1 MKNEK
6 IIYEFKGVYKNENG
20 ISKIEVYKNFN
31 NILSEKEEKEELYN
45 FNQMLAKWYKADTI
59 ITSSINKFGDTNA
72 VKIEEIKGIDLNEL
86 KSFDLENKDKIE
98 QLITVMEKVGEF
110 ELQTGFEEETDLIDE
125 DELKE
130 NRENIIKSGLDTIK
144 EIYKFMV
151 KLGFSNSEMNEWI
164 SEVNGN

>member
-6 IIYEFKGVYKNENG
+6 IRYEFKGVYKNENG

-86 KSFDLENKDKIE
+86 KSFDLENKNKTE
-98 QLITVMEKVGEF
+98 QLITVMEKIGEF

-130 NRENIIKSGLDTIK
+130 VFLKD
-144 EIYKFMV
+144 
-151 KLGFSNSEMNEWI
+151 
-164 SEVNGN
+164 

>member
-6 IIYEFKGVYKNENG
+6 IRYEFKGVYKNENG

-86 KSFDLENKDKIE
+86 KSFDLENKNQTE
-98 QLITVMEKVGEF
+98 QLITVMEKIGEF

-130 NRENIIKSGLDTIK
+130 NRENIIKAGLDTIK
-144 EIYKFMV
+144 EMYKFMV
-151 KLGFSNSEMNEWI
+151 KLGFSNEEINKWIGELNE
-164 SEVNGN
+164 N

>member
-6 IIYEFKGVYKNENG
+6 IRYEFKGVYKNEKG
-20 ISKIEVYKNFN
+20 VSKIEVYKNFN

-45 FNQMLAKWYKADTI
+45 FNQMLVEWYKANTI

-86 KSFDLENKDKIE
+86 KSFDLENKDKVE
-98 QLITVMEKVGEF
+98 QLVTVMEKIGEF

-130 NRENIIKSGLDTIK
+130 NRENIIKAGLDTIK
-144 EIYKFMV
+144 EMYKFMV
-151 KLGFSNSEMNEWI
+151 KLGFSNEEINKWIGELNE
-164 SEVNGN
+164 S

>member
-1 MKNEK
+1 MKSEK
-6 IIYEFKGVYKNENG
+6 VRYEFKGVYKNENG
-20 ISKIEVYKNFN
+20 VSKIEVYKNFN

-59 ITSSINKFGDTNA
+59 ITSSINKVGETN
-72 VKIEEIKGIDLNEL
+72 VVDFKEIKGIDLNEL

-110 ELQTGFEEETDLIDE
+110 ELQTGFEEETDLVDE

-130 NRENIIKSGLDTIK
+130 NRENIIKSGLKVIS
-144 EIYKFMV
+144 ELYKFFV
-151 KLGFSNSEMNEWI
+151 KLGFSNEEINKWI
-164 SEVNGN
+164 GELNGN